1 MFISRIPNS
10 PYGGSP
16 CTPRHD
22 DDSTP
27 MKNAI
32 VYNFLPSPSVTRP
45 KAMLDLISL
54 LKTRHESVLSAY
66 RSTDEA
72 QRRLLTDNLQSLAFA
87 EAFLERLGIQQSEQE
102 AYPRQI
108 AIIGPTQAGKSTI
121 INQLLQDSVAEP
133 SPLAGYTIHPQGFY
147 MGLQPDKT
155 EWVVRYFKA
164 YQRMEREAL
173 PRDRYDCWTLEPARV
188 NQDNPLYGRMLWD
201 TPDFDS
207 VDAAAYQSAVLR
219 VAALADVIL
228 LVLSKD
234 KYADLAVWKL
244 LKLLEPL
251 AQPTV
256 VCLNKLEPASRTTL
270 TESLRRKWQ
279 DTRDDALPAIIPV
292 PYIENLNGEDPV
304 ALDYEREQL
313 WSALKQAL
321 AQVQHKRQGERVHAL
336 ISLHRDDW
344 LEPVRAE
351 HRWAREWQVLVQQSR
366 DDALAYYRS
375 GYLDHPQHYETF
387 RQALRELLGL
397 LEVPGLSVVLTGT
410 REAVT
415 WIPRQLLRLGQA
427 QRAGHRQG
435 EPGSEVSVLLLAF
448 QHQLTRLQDR
458 LLEKRDDEGVHQ
470 RGWQELGRLLA
481 SERVALNAEFEAG
494 IRRYTEDFQ
503 SEITRTAHGLYEALA
518 QDPVMLNGLRALR
531 VGTDAGALALALYTA
546 GLGWQ
551 DLVIAPAMLSL
562 TTLLT
567 ETALGYHLDRAA
579 TQLRKRQ
586 ADAVGRLF
594 EDIVLERLRRF
605 PASLDQTRYFNI
617 PPETLE
623 TMEYH
628 FG

>member
-1 MFISRIPNS
+1 
-10 PYGGSP
+10 
-16 CTPRHD
+16 
-22 DDSTP
+22 

-32 VYNFLPSPSVTRP
+32 VYNLPSPVTHT
-45 KAMLDLISL
+45 KVMLDLIGL
-54 LKTRHESVLSAY
+54 LKARHESVS
-66 RSTDEA
+66 SIGNSNDEVQKRA
-72 QRRLLTDNLQSLAFA
+72 LMDNLQSLAFA
-87 EAFLERLGIQQSEQE
+87 EAFLERLEIQQAGKE
-102 AYPRQI
+102 ACPPQI

-147 MGLQPDKT
+147 IGLPADKT
-155 EWVVRYFKA
+155 GWVVQYFKN
-164 YQRMEREAL
+164 YQRMAREQL

-188 NQDNPLYGRMLWD
+188 DQANPLHGRMLWD

-279 DTRDDALPAIIPV
+279 DTRSDALPTIVPV
-292 PYIENLNGEDPV
+292 PYIENLNEGDRV
-304 ALDYEREQL
+304 ALDHERGQL

-321 AQVQHKRQGERVHAL
+321 AQVQRKRQGERAHAL
-336 ISLHRDDW
+336 IHLHHDRW

-351 HRWAREWQVLVQQSR
+351 HRWTREWQVLVEASR
-366 DDALAYYRS
+366 QDALSYYRS
-375 GYLDHPQHYETF
+375 GYLDHPRHYETF

-397 LEVPGLSVVLTGT
+397 LEVPGLSVVLSGT
-410 REAVT
+410 RDAVT
-415 WIPRQLLRLGQA
+415 WIPRQIFRLGQD
-427 QRAGHRQG
+427 RSGGNRPS

-448 QHQLTRLQDR
+448 QHQLTRLQDQ
-458 LLEKRDDEGVHQ
+458 LLEKRDDEGIHQ
-470 RGWQELGRLLA
+470 RGWQELGRVLT
-481 SERVALNAEFEAG
+481 SERAALNAEFEAG
-494 IRRYTEDFQ
+494 IRRYTADFQ
-503 SEITRTAHGLYEALA
+503 SEITRTAQGLYDTLA

-586 ADAVGRLF
+586 ADAVSRLF
-594 EDIVLERLRRF
+594 EDIVLARLRRF

-617 PPETLE
+617 PPESLAA
-623 TMEYH
+623 MEQH